1 MAAQPWFKCINPRN
15 PAMTRFIDE
24 FGDAG
29 LGCLV
34 RVLAECQVQGTYSID
49 FDTFKSWAHLKSD
62 RAKKLW
68 PLLSKILE
76 ETQKILS
83 KSQEI
88 SKNLE
93 QISGNLE
100 ENLGNLRKSQD
111 FTPSNP
117 LPDCSLIEENRIEE
131 IRVEENRVEGPQE
144 KTTAAKNKRGVRLP
158 PDWQPS
164 DVLAD
169 WVKTTRPDLA
179 IADSV
184 DRFRD
189 YWIAKPGEAGVK
201 LDWDA
206 TFRNWIRNERGQ
218 NLGQTQSRASHER
231 LHGSDIVP
239 AEQRQGGILTL
250 WE

>member
-1 MAAQPWFKCINPRN
+1 VAAQPWFKCLSPNH
-15 PAMTRFIDE
+15 PAMVPVIDALGYEGYGYMCALLDEHHRLGELEITTRF
-24 FGDAG
+24 
-29 LGCLV
+29 L
-34 RVLAECQVQGTYSID
+34 CQ
-49 FDTFKSWAHLKSD
+49 FLK
-62 RAKKLW
+62 
-68 PLLSKILE
+68 IN
-76 ETQKILS
+76 TQKAARILPKVLESFEKALESFEKFQKVS
-83 KSQEI
+83 KSSE
-88 SKNLE
+88 
-93 QISGNLE
+93 
-100 ENLGNLRKSQD
+100 KSQKVQT
-111 FTPSNP
+111 FEASNP
-117 LPDCSLIEENRIEE
+117 HGSTRDQEENRLEE
-131 IRVEENRVEGPQE
+131 REENRLKGPQE

-169 WVKTTRPDLA
+169 WAKTTRPDLV
-179 IADSV
+179 IAESV

-250 WE
+250 WQ

>member
-1 MAAQPWFKCINPRN
+1 MAAQPWFKCINPKN

-49 FDTFKSWAHLKSD
+49 FETFKSWAHLKSD

-93 QISGNLE
+93 
-100 ENLGNLRKSQD
+100 ENSGNLRKSQD

-117 LPDCSLIEENRIEE
+117 RGSTRDLERIDKRERIE
-131 IRVEENRVEGPQE
+131 RKNTVTSVTDPPKPKFEER
-144 KTTAAKNKRGVRLP
+144 
-158 PDWQPS
+158 
-164 DVLAD
+164 
-169 WVKTTRPDLA
+169 
-179 IADSV
+179 
-184 DRFRD
+184 
-189 YWIAKPGEAGVK
+189 
-201 LDWDA
+201 
-206 TFRNWIRNERGQ
+206 
-218 NLGQTQSRASHER
+218 H
-231 LHGSDIVP
+231 
-239 AEQRQGGILTL
+239 LTL
-250 WE
+250 ATEFWELVHEKYPYYKPPKLEAWAVTIRKMEEIDGFTIDEIEDVAAWALTKSEFWSQQIRGPDNLRKHFTKLLDQSGLYAVWERQRNGITTQGNYNRTNP